1 LRLSLKLFKIA
12 HFAAAKETEIVSA
25 PIVPESDLALVLVAR
40 KTTPAAALAA
50 LGIVYGDLGTSPLY
64 ALQAVVRTTGGHLS
78 SEAALGSL
86 SLIFWALIITISVKY
101 CMFVMRADNHGEG
114 GVLALMSMTGA
125 NWSEGGRILI
135 IMGLFGAALL
145 YGDGIITP
153 AISVLSAL
161 EGLNVA
167 TDVFKPHIVL
177 LAVAI
182 LFALFA
188 IQSRGTAQ
196 IAKASGPVML
206 LWFAVIAALGV
217 SGIARYPAVIAAV
230 DPRYGIALLTG
241 HGWSGIAVL
250 GGVFLA
256 MTGAEAMYADMGHIG
271 RNPIRTSWYGIVLPA
286 LLLNYAGQVALFLDD
301 PTTDGNP
308 FFRLAPSWSIYPLVG
323 LATVATIIASQA
335 IITGS
340 FSLTRQAMQLGWF
353 PGVRIRQTSSE
364 EYGQI
369 YVPFVN
375 WTMMVLTVALT
386 VSFGSSDRLAGA
398 YGTAVSTTMLLTT
411 ALLYNVMR
419 ERWHWPAGPALTASG
434 LFLAVDFAFF
444 AANLF
449 KIREGGWIP
458 LTFGTLVFIVMVSW
472 HYGFEAMR
480 HRHTVLAEA
489 PEEFFGHLKA
499 SHVPRVPG
507 TAIFL
512 TRLATTTPF
521 LIVEHVAQMK
531 ALYETAIAL
540 TVKFEDIP
548 RVAPRDRIELTKL
561 AEGFW
566 HIIVHFGFV
575 QVPDIPAALRQAKDH
590 GCPIDLED
598 AIYFGAR
605 DAVVCSKRRNWL
617 ARASLRLFTL
627 MFRNSVRAVDLFN
640 IPPKNFVEVGRQIEI

>member
-1 LRLSLKLFKIA
+1 MPADIFQ
-12 HFAAAKETEIVSA
+12 EDNSA
-25 PIVPESDLALVLVAR
+25 LARVAR

-64 ALQAVVRTTGGHLS
+64 TLQAVVGATAGHFPP
-78 SEAALGSL
+78 EAALGSL

-101 CMFVMRADNHGEG
+101 CLFVMRADNHGEG
-114 GVLALMSMTGA
+114 GILALMSMTGA
-125 NWSEGGRILI
+125 NWSAGGRILI
-135 IMGLFGAALL
+135 VMGLFGAALI

-167 TDVFKPHIVL
+167 TDLFKPHVVSM
-177 LAVAI
+177 AVAI
-182 LFALFA
+182 LFALFV

-196 IAKASGPVML
+196 IAKAFGPVML
-206 LWFAVIAALGV
+206 LWFVVIAALGFA
-217 SGIARYPAVIAAV
+217 GISRHPAVIAAV

-241 HGWSGIAVL
+241 HGWNGIAVL

-301 PTTDGNP
+301 PAMDGNS

-340 FSLTRQAMQLGWF
+340 FSLTRQAMLLGWF

-375 WTMMVLTVALT
+375 WTMMVLTIAL
-386 VSFGSSDRLAGA
+386 SIIFGNSYRLAGA

-419 ERWHWPAGPALTASG
+419 KRWRWPLGPALIASG
-434 LFLAVDFAFF
+434 LCLVVDFTFF

-472 HYGFEAMR
+472 HFGFEAMR
-480 HRHTVLAEA
+480 QRHTVLTET
-489 PEEFFGHLKA
+489 PEEFFSHLKE
-499 SHVPRVPG
+499 SRIPRVPG

-512 TRLATTTPF
+512 TRLATTISF
-521 LIVEHVAQMK
+521 LIIEHVAQMR
-531 ALYETAIAL
+531 ALSETVIAL
-540 TVKFEDIP
+540 TVQFEDIP
-548 RVAPRDRIELTKL
+548 RVPFHDRIELVKL
-561 AEGFW
+561 TEGFW

-575 QVPDIPAALRQAKDH
+575 QVPDIPAALRQARDR

-598 AIYFGAR
+598 AIYFGSR
-605 DAVVCSKRRNWL
+605 DTVVCSKRRSWL
-617 ARASLRLFTL
+617 VRASLRLFTL

-640 IPPKNFVEVGRQIEI
+640 IPPENFVEVGRQIEI

>member
-1 LRLSLKLFKIA
+1 MPA
-12 HFAAAKETEIVSA
+12 DIVHEDDH
-25 PIVPESDLALVLVAR
+25 VLARVAR

-64 ALQAVVRTTGGHLS
+64 TLQAIVSATGGHFS
-78 SEAALGSL
+78 ADAALGSL

-101 CMFVMRADNHGEG
+101 CLFVMRADNHGEG
-114 GVLALMSMTGA
+114 GILALMSMTGA
-125 NWSEGGRILI
+125 SWSKGRRLLI
-135 IMGLFGAALL
+135 VMGLFGAALI

-167 TDVFKPHIVL
+167 TDIFKPHVVSMAVVIL
-177 LAVAI
+177 LG
-182 LFALFA
+182 LFA

-196 IAKASGPVML
+196 IAKAFGPVML

-217 SGIARYPAVIAAV
+217 AGISRYPSVIAAV

-256 MTGAEAMYADMGHIG
+256 MTGGEAMYADMGHIG

-286 LLLNYAGQVALFLDD
+286 LLLNYAGQVALYLGD
-301 PTTDGNP
+301 PAMDGNP

-323 LATVATIIASQA
+323 LATIATIIASQA

-353 PGVRIRQTSSE
+353 PGMRIRQTSSE

-375 WTMMVLTVALT
+375 WTMLVMTVGLT

-419 ERWHWPAGPALTASG
+419 ERWRWPAELALITSG

-449 KIREGGWIP
+449 KVKEGGWIP
-458 LTFGTLVFIVMVSW
+458 LAFGTLVFIVMVSW
-472 HYGFEAMR
+472 HFGFEAMR
-480 HRHTVLAEA
+480 RRHTVLTET
-489 PEEFFGHLKA
+489 PDEFFRRLKQD
-499 SHVPRVPG
+499 HIPRVPG
-507 TAIFL
+507 TAVFL
-512 TRLATTTPF
+512 TRVATTTPF
-521 LIVEHVAQMK
+521 LIVEHVAQMR
-531 ALYETAIAL
+531 AMYETAIAL
-540 TVKFEDIP
+540 TVNFDYIP
-548 RVAPRDRIELTKL
+548 RVASRDRIELARL

-566 HIIVHFGFV
+566 HITVHFGFV
-575 QVPDIPAALRQAKDH
+575 QVPDIPAALRQAKDS
-590 GCPIDLED
+590 GCPIDLDD

-605 DAVVCSKRRNWL
+605 DTIVCSKKRNWL
-617 ARASLRLFTL
+617 VRASLRLFTL
-627 MFRNSVRAVDLFN
+627 MFRNSVRAVDLFK
-640 IPPKNFVEVGRQIEI
+640 IPPEKFVEIGRQIEI

>member
-1 LRLSLKLFKIA
+1 MTA
-12 HFAAAKETEIVSA
+12 DIVHA
-25 PIVPESDLALVLVAR
+25 DNPALARHAR

-64 ALQAVVRTTGGHLS
+64 TLQAVLTATGGHFS
-78 SEAALGSL
+78 PEAALGSL
-86 SLIFWALIITISVKY
+86 SLIFWALIITISIKY
-101 CMFVMRADNHGEG
+101 CLFVMRADNHGEG
-114 GVLALMSMTGA
+114 GILALMSMTGA
-125 NWSEGGRILI
+125 NWSEGRRILI
-135 IMGLFGAALL
+135 VMGLFGAALI

-167 TDVFKPHIVL
+167 TDVFKPHVVSI
-177 LAVAI
+177 AVAI
-182 LFALFA
+182 LFALFV

-196 IAKASGPVML
+196 IAKAFGPVML
-206 LWFAVIAALGV
+206 LWFVVIAALGV
-217 SGIARYPAVIAAV
+217 AGISRYPAVIAAV

-256 MTGAEAMYADMGHIG
+256 MTGGEAMYADMGHIG
-271 RNPIRTSWYGIVLPA
+271 RNPIRTSWYGLVLPA
-286 LLLNYAGQVALFLDD
+286 LLLNYAGQVALYLGD
-301 PTTDGNP
+301 PAMDGNP

-323 LATVATIIASQA
+323 LATIATIIASQA

-353 PGVRIRQTSSE
+353 PGVRIRQTSSD

-419 ERWHWPAGPALTASG
+419 ERWRWPAALALATCG

-444 AANLF
+444 SANLF
-449 KIREGGWIP
+449 KIQEGGWIP

-472 HYGFEAMR
+472 HFGFEAMR
-480 HRHTVLAEA
+480 HSHTVLTET
-489 PEEFFGHLKA
+489 PDEFFRRLKQ

-512 TRLATTTPF
+512 TRLTTTTPF
-521 LIVEHVAQMK
+521 LIVEHVAQMR

-548 RVAPRDRIELTKL
+548 RVAPHDRIELTKL

-566 HIIVHFGFV
+566 HITVHFGFV
-575 QVPDIPAALRQAKDH
+575 QVPDIPTALRQARDR

-598 AIYFGAR
+598 AVYFGAR
-605 DAVVCSKRRNWL
+605 DAVVCSKRRRWL
-617 ARASLRLFTL
+617 VRASLRLFTL

-640 IPPKNFVEVGRQIEI
+640 IPSERFVEVGRQIEI

>member
-1 LRLSLKLFKIA
+1 MTA
-12 HFAAAKETEIVSA
+12 DIVHA
-25 PIVPESDLALVLVAR
+25 DNPALARHAR

-64 ALQAVVRTTGGHLS
+64 TLQAVLTATGGHFS
-78 SEAALGSL
+78 PEAALGSL

-101 CMFVMRADNHGEG
+101 CLFVMRADNHGEG
-114 GVLALMSMTGA
+114 GILALMSMTGA
-125 NWSEGGRILI
+125 NWSEGRRILI
-135 IMGLFGAALL
+135 VMGLFGAALI

-167 TDVFKPHIVL
+167 TDVFKPHVVSI
-177 LAVAI
+177 AVAI
-182 LFALFA
+182 LFALFV

-196 IAKASGPVML
+196 IAKAFGPVML
-206 LWFAVIAALGV
+206 LWFVVIAALGV
-217 SGIARYPAVIAAV
+217 AGISRYPAVIAAV

-256 MTGAEAMYADMGHIG
+256 MTGGEAMYADMGHIG
-271 RNPIRTSWYGIVLPA
+271 RNPIRTSWYGLVLPA
-286 LLLNYAGQVALFLDD
+286 LLLNYAGQVALYLGD
-301 PTTDGNP
+301 PAMDGNP

-323 LATVATIIASQA
+323 LATIATIIASQA

-353 PGVRIRQTSSE
+353 PGVRIRQTSSD

-419 ERWHWPAGPALTASG
+419 ERWRWPAALALATCG

-444 AANLF
+444 SANLF
-449 KIREGGWIP
+449 KIQEGGWIP

-472 HYGFEAMR
+472 HFGFEAMR
-480 HRHTVLAEA
+480 HSHTVLTET
-489 PEEFFGHLKA
+489 PDEFFRRLKQ

-512 TRLATTTPF
+512 TRLTTTTPF
-521 LIVEHVAQMK
+521 LIVEHVAQMR

-548 RVAPRDRIELTKL
+548 RVAPHDRIELTKL

-566 HIIVHFGFV
+566 HITVHFGFV
-575 QVPDIPAALRQAKDH
+575 QVPDIPAALRQARDR

-598 AIYFGAR
+598 AVYFGAR
-605 DAVVCSKRRNWL
+605 DAVVCSKRRRWL
-617 ARASLRLFTL
+617 VRASLRLFTL

-640 IPPKNFVEVGRQIEI
+640 IPSERFVEVGRQIEI

>member
-1 LRLSLKLFKIA
+1 VA
-12 HFAAAKETEIVSA
+12 
-25 PIVPESDLALVLVAR
+25 SDLIHKDNRAFEGAAR

-64 ALQAVVRTTGGHLS
+64 TLQAVIGATGGNFS
-78 SEAALGSL
+78 REVALGSL
-86 SLIFWALIITISVKY
+86 SLIFWALTITISIKY
-101 CMFVMRADNHGEG
+101 CLFVMRADNHGEG
-114 GVLALMSMTGA
+114 GILALMSISGA
-125 NWSEGGRILI
+125 SWSKGRRVLI
-135 IMGLFGAALL
+135 VMGLFGAALL

-153 AISVLSAL
+153 AVSVLSAL

-167 TDVFKPHIVL
+167 TAVFKPHVVTM
-177 LAVAI
+177 AVVI
-182 LFALFA
+182 LVALFA
-188 IQSRGTAQ
+188 VQSRGTAQ

-217 SGIARYPAVIAAV
+217 AGICRHPAVIAAI
-230 DPRYGIALLTG
+230 DPRYGIELLIR
-241 HGWSGIAVL
+241 HGWSGIAIL

-256 MTGAEAMYADMGHIG
+256 MTGGEAMYADMGHIG
-271 RNPIRTSWYGIVLPA
+271 RNPIRASWYAIVLPA
-286 LLLNYAGQVALFLDD
+286 LLLNYAGQIALFLAD
-301 PTTDGNP
+301 PATNGNP

-386 VSFGSSDRLAGA
+386 VSFASSDRLAGA

-419 ERWHWPAGPALTASG
+419 WRWRWPAALALIASG
-434 LFLAVDFAFF
+434 VFLTVDFAFF

-458 LTFGTLVFIVMVSW
+458 LTFGTAVFIVMVVW
-472 HYGFEAMR
+472 HFGFLAMR
-480 HRHTVLAEA
+480 RRHTLMAKT
-489 PEEFFGHLKA
+489 PEEVFRYLKE
-499 SHVPRVPG
+499 HKIPRVPG

-512 TRLATTTPF
+512 TRFASAIPF
-521 LIVEHVAQMK
+521 LIIEHVAQMK
-531 ALYETAIAL
+531 SLYETVIAL

-548 RVAPRDRIELTKL
+548 RVAPDERIELVKL

-566 HIIVHFGFV
+566 HITVHFGFV
-575 QVPDIPAALRQAKDH
+575 QVPDIPAALWQAKDL
-590 GCPIDLED
+590 GCPLDLNN

-605 DAVVCSKRRNWL
+605 DNLVGSKRRNWL
-617 ARASLRLFTL
+617 LRAALRLFML

-640 IPPKNFVEVGRQIEI
+640 LPPKAYVEVGRQFEI